1 MAAAVRLRRD
11 LTCLDIVSLCV
22 TQVLNLSC
30 IPKSALNAG
39 SILPPLALNTAFTTA
54 ASMEGN
60 ASFNVF
66 SACCSGA
73 RGRGGFGGGASS
85 IPGCGVVAE
94 EEGLGGDA
102 GVSIGSSSKSSAFAV
117 VGDSGRGSDF
127 YRSIS
132 KLHLGMISQSNL
144 LASPCPT

>member
-1 MAAAVRLRRD
+1 MAAAVRLRLD
-11 LTCLDIVSLCV
+11 LTCLDIVSLCI
-22 TQVLNLSC
+22 THVLNLSC
-30 IPKSALNAG
+30 IPKRALNAG

-54 ASMEGN
+54 ASIEGN
-60 ASFNVF
+60 ASFKVF

-73 RGRGGFGGGASS
+73 RGRGGFAGGASS
-85 IPGCGVVAE
+85 VPGRGVVAE

-132 KLHLGMISQSNL
+132 RLHPGMIFQSNL
-144 LASPCPT
+144 PASLSPT